1 MSRVFHS
8 VCQVVCIVGLLTIV
22 ACGKKEAG
30 LGEDPYAGGKPP
42 LGVTFEN
49 LNRPLP
55 PARPHDVI
63 MVTVRGL
70 KQYESNLEAFVNE
83 EPSQIIMVSDSTMEL
98 RLPTSVS
105 SGILKVKIDEQ
116 VFFGPKVTVEG
127 KVSLDRDYGI
137 VNGYNGTVAQ
147 LLPVSPNTWAVGTF
161 TDFENE
167 ASSTVFRNGIS
178 AINSTG
184 KSVTEAAAYNPER
197 GAQGGLSS
205 ITRLPDGKF
214 IVAGT
219 MASYNRHLVRGLTRL
234 HSNGALDTATVEL
247 INTTPEKPENAFD
260 TLPAFNAN
268 LLGSVVKVFA
278 TPDTGV
284 IAVGGFTTHSYVNY
298 TYSSRETKSHFYTE
312 VNNIVRLKSNG
323 RVDSSF
329 VYNNPRA
336 NGFVSD
342 AVQLNDGRVIVVG
355 SFTTFSGHTA
365 NRIIAFNPD
374 GSVDASFA
382 ANIGSGANSDIFSIT
397 YNPVQDKI
405 ALTGR
410 FTTFAGSPNRGV
422 VILNSDG
429 SVDPIF
435 ELGDTEGRIANYAY
449 VMNNGKVLVSGDFVR
464 YNGIH
469 RAQLLILEP
478 DGEALQEY
486 NNMGTFSGRIN
497 SVVETTSSL
506 GHPALL
512 IGGSISMADGRP
524 VGNIFKLE
532 IRN

>member
-8 VCQVVCIVGLLTIV
+8 VWQVICVAALLTIV

-30 LGEDPYAGGKPP
+30 LGDDPYAGGKPP
-42 LGVTFEN
+42 IGVTFEN

-55 PARPHDVI
+55 PARPNDVI
-63 MVTVRGL
+63 MVSVRGL
-70 KQYESNLEAFVNE
+70 KEYESNLEAFINE
-83 EPSQIIMVSDSTMEL
+83 ELSQVVMVTDSTMEL
-98 RLPTSVS
+98 RLPLNVS
-105 SGILKVKIDEQ
+105 SGILKVKIDDQ
-116 VFFGPKVTVEG
+116 IFFGPKVTVEG
-127 KVSLDRDYGI
+127 KVSIDRDYGI

-147 LLPVSPNTWAVGTF
+147 LLSVSPNIWAVGAF

-167 ASSTVFRNGIS
+167 ASATVFRNGIS
-178 AINSTG
+178 ALNSTG
-184 KSVTEAAAYNPER
+184 KSITEVAAYNPQR
-197 GAQGGLSS
+197 GAEGGLNS
-205 ITRLPDGKF
+205 IARLPDGKF
-214 IVAGT
+214 IVGGP
-219 MASYNRHLVRGLTRL
+219 MASYNRHLVVGLTRL
-234 HSNGALDTATVEL
+234 NSNGSLDTATVEL

-268 LLGSVVKVFA
+268 LLGTVVKVFA

-284 IAVGGFTTHSYVNY
+284 IAVGGFSLHSYVNY
-298 TYSSRETKSHFYTE
+298 TYSSRETKSHFFTE

-329 VYNNPRA
+329 AYNNPRA

-342 AVQLNDGRVIVVG
+342 AVQLTDGRIIVVG

-374 GSVDASFA
+374 GSVNTTFA
-382 ANIGSGANSDIFSIT
+382 ANIGAGANSDIFSIT
-397 YNPVQDKI
+397 YNPVQNKI

-410 FTTFAGSPNRGV
+410 FTSFAGAPHNGV
-422 VILNSDG
+422 VILNADG
-429 SVDPIF
+429 SIDNTF
-435 ELGDTEGRIANYAY
+435 KLGDTEGRIANYAY
-449 VMNNGKVLVSGDFVR
+449 VMNSGKILVSGDFVR
-464 YNGIH
+464 YNGIN
-469 RAQLLILEP
+469 RSQLLILEAN
-478 DGEALQEY
+478 GEALQEY
-486 NNMGTFSGRIN
+486 NNLGAFTGRI
-497 SVVETTSSL
+497 SSILETTSSL

-512 IGGSISMADGRP
+512 ISGSISMADGRP